1 MLLILV
7 YVATTWAEVTQQ
19 SHTPPDAGAL
29 ILKDTTYKVR
39 CRGVTLTPIFR
50 LETRQRKPKMKAF
63 A

>member
-39 CRGVTLTPIFR
+39 CRGVTLAPIFR
-50 LETRQRKPKMKAF
+50 LETR
-63 A
+63 